1 MELTHSVKVENRT
14 ETSLSGIEEVISFS
28 ETQIELGTTMGQMLI
43 KGKDLNMSKLDTETG
58 KLDVGGEV
66 RLIEYTNAK
75 KKRGLFEGLFG

>member
-1 MELTHSVKVENRT
+1 
-14 ETSLSGIEEVISFS
+14 
-28 ETQIELGTTMGQMLI
+28 MGQMLI